1 MWRNLRNF
9 SRMTIPLPRRLRFFA
24 ALLAVCA
31 TVAAVL
37 LFVSNDG
44 GQRAFATPVCE
55 NGTIIPN
62 HADHPQLVVDCTVLL
77 DLQPTLAGTA
87 TLNWSANTALTSWDG
102 ITVAS
107 LDDIRRVTELDMDG
121 QGLNGAIPAQLGDL
135 TGLSRLQL
143 AWGNQLSG
151 SIPAELG
158 RLTRLTYL
166 NLADNQLSGP
176 IPSELGAIGPQLT
189 GLILSGAQPL
199 PQGVGLSGSIPAQLG
214 NLSGLENLYL
224 DGNRLAGS
232 IPPRLGRLVNLRWLQ
247 LQRNQLSG
255 PIPTQLGDLTQL
267 TNLQLYDNQLT
278 GALPTQLANLHGLR
292 KFYVKGNSGITGC
305 VPLYLRNIQ
314 INDLDDLNL
323 PDCALGAPPTP
334 ETPLPT
340 YTLTVTAGADGAV
353 DPAGATTHTEGVPVT
368 LTASWNDATHSF
380 AGWSGACSGAETTC
394 TLELY
399 ADASVTAAFT
409 PLPAARCATPTDADC
424 ILAVYKGRPEDFA
437 QVQDIPSELLLQ
449 PDSDGRYQV
458 ERGQQYTVVT
468 AAPLPEGWIRFYLQR
483 SPDQADVSPTTL
495 MQLIPPVGTTYTFT
509 VNSDERGA
517 NLLSFDLHAARP
529 LPIQRPGIKPELGD
543 VIVTTEFLVPAFRY
557 NRLDTTGA
565 SSSPGSYA
573 FLNTAG
579 VATSAIGNFGHSA
592 WGTREL
598 RIHPVDASGASR
610 TTFFDTVS
618 VGDTFD
624 YQTKW
629 SQCGFRFSITSV
641 SPSRIPRIFEIEMVT
656 LYGGRCRGFV
666 DDPEQRYDVRFVW
679 NPGPGLEGP
688 DGIRVM
694 LNKES
699 VGPGTY
705 RLWEPVPWLL
715 DVPAGSTITR
725 GAVIEQSPEG
735 DEPNPIYITV
745 MIHYEEDGL
754 ESTLHID
761 PHTGKEVRRIVS
773 SPNAA
778 AVFDHIIQS
787 IRPLD

>member
-1 MWRNLRNF
+1 
-9 SRMTIPLPRRLRFFA
+9 
-24 ALLAVCA
+24 
-31 TVAAVL
+31 
-37 LFVSNDG
+37 
-44 GQRAFATPVCE
+44 
-55 NGTIIPN
+55 
-62 HADHPQLVVDCTVLL
+62 
-77 DLQPTLAGTA
+77 
-87 TLNWSANTALTSWDG
+87 
-102 ITVAS
+102 
-107 LDDIRRVTELDMDG
+107 MDG
-121 QGLNGAIPAQLGDL
+121 QGLNGTIPAQLGQ
-135 TGLSRLQL
+135 LSALRELRL
-143 AWGNQLSG
+143 AWGNQLTG
-151 SIPAELG
+151 SIPPELG
-158 RLTRLTYL
+158 RLTRLTFL
-166 NLADNQLSGP
+166 NLAANHLSGS
-176 IPSELGAIGPQLT
+176 IPPELGSIGPQLT
-189 GLILSGAQPL
+189 HLVLSAPQPL
-199 PQGVGLSGSIPAQLG
+199 PNGVGLTGSIPAQLG
-214 NLSGLENLYL
+214 NLSGLTSLYL
-224 DGNRLAGS
+224 DGNRLTGS
-232 IPPRLGRLVNLRWLQ
+232 IPPRLGRLLKLSWLRLTRNRLTGAIPTQLGALTNLTNLRLED
-247 LQRNQLSG
+247 NQLSG
-255 PIPTQLGDLTQL
+255 PIPSQLSRL
-267 TNLQLYDNQLT
+267 TNLRKVYLT
-278 GALPTQLANLHGLR
+278 RNAG
-292 KFYVKGNSGITGC
+292 FSGC
-305 VPLYLRNIQ
+305 VPPRLREVRF
-314 INDLDDLNL
+314 NDIATLNL
-323 PDCALGAPPTP
+323 PDCASDAPETP
-334 ETPLPT
+334 ETPLPA
-340 YTLTVTAGADGAV
+340 YTLTVTAGEGGAV
-353 DPAGATTHTEGVPVT
+353 DPPGVSTHTEGTPVS
-368 LTASWNDATHSF
+368 LTASWNDATHTF
-380 AGWSGACSGAETTC
+380 TGWSGDCAGSATTC
-394 TLELY
+394 MLELY
-399 ADASVTAAFT
+399 AGASVTAAFSE
-409 PLPAARCATPTDADC
+409 LPSDRCAQPEDADC
-424 ILAVYKGRPEDFA
+424 IRAVYLGAPEDYA
-437 QVQDIPSELLLQ
+437 QVQDIPAELLLT
-449 PDSDGRYQV
+449 PDVNGRYQV

-468 AAPLPEGWIRFYLQR
+468 AAQLPTDWTRFYLER
-483 SPDQADVSPTTL
+483 TPDQAQISPTTL

-517 NLLSFDLHAARP
+517 NLFTFDLHAARP

-557 NRLDTTGA
+557 NRLDSTGA
-565 SSSPGSYA
+565 ASSPGSYA

-666 DDPEQRYDVRFVW
+666 DDPEQPYDVRFVW

-725 GAVIEQSPEG
+725 GAVIDQSPEG